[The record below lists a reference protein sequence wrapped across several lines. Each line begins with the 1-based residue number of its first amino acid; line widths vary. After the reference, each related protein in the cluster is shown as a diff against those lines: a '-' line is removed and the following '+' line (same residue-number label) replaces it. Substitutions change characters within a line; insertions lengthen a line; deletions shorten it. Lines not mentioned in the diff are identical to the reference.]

1 MQKFL
6 LMKLSSLKKNY
17 GLLLLLGIIWGSSF
31 ILIKKGIVV
40 YTTKEVAMLRLGI
53 AWLTLLPFTWKSIK
67 STPKKAWKPL
77 AIVGLFGNGIPAF
90 LFTEAQSELDSSLI
104 GILNSLVPLFTF
116 IIAIFVFRTKW
127 KISNLLGILIG
138 LTGAIWLIAGGG
150 LVLDQAHYAWLI
162 VIATLCYSISLNTIK
177 AYLQEISSIQ
187 ISSLAF
193 IFVGPPCILGLIFS
207 DFHSTLMSTKGS
219 WQALAYITILAV
231 LGTSIALV
239 LFNKL
244 VKNSTAIFA
253 SSVTYLIPII
263 AVFWGIIDGE
273 QISINHFLGIGI
285 IFIGIYL
292 VNKK

>member
-1 MQKFL
+1 
-6 LMKLSSLKKNY
+6 MKLNSLKKNY
-17 GLLLLLGIIWGSSF
+17 GLLLVLGIIWGSSF
-31 ILIKKGIVV
+31 ILMKKGIIVFS
-40 YTTKEVAMLRLGI
+40 TKEVAMLRLGI
-53 AWLTLLPFTWKSIK
+53 AWLTLLPFTFKSIK
-67 STPKKAWKPL
+67 RIPKKAWKPL

-90 LFTEAQSELDSSLI
+90 LFTEAQSVLDSSLI
-104 GILNSLVPLFTF
+104 GILNALVPLFTF
-116 IIAIFVFRTKW
+116 IIAVFVFKTKW
-127 KISNLLGILIG
+127 KTTNLVGIFIG
-138 LTGAIWLIAGGG
+138 LTGAIWLIADGG

-177 AYLQEISSIQ
+177 VYLQKMSSIQ
-187 ISSLAF
+187 ISSFAF
-193 IFVGPPCILGLIFS
+193 MFVGPPCILGLAFS
-207 DFHSTLMSTKGS
+207 DFYPTLMSTKGS
-219 WQALAYITILAV
+219 WQALTYITILAV

-273 QISINHFLGIGI
+273 QISINHFLAIGI
-285 IFIGIYL
+285 IFTGIYL

>member
-1 MQKFL
+1 
-6 LMKLSSLKKNY
+6 MKLNSFKINY
-17 GLLLLLGIIWGSSF
+17 GLMLVLGIIWGSSF
-31 ILIKKGIVV
+31 ILMKKGIVV
-40 YTTKEVAMLRLGI
+40 FSTNEVAMLRLGI

-77 AIVGLFGNGIPAF
+77 IIVGLFGNGIPAF
-90 LFTEAQSELDSSLI
+90 LFTEAQSKLDSSLI

-116 IIAIFVFRTKW
+116 IVAIFVFKTKW

-177 AYLQEISSIQ
+177 AYLQEMSSIQ
-187 ISSLAF
+187 ISSVAF
-193 IFVGPPCILGLIFS
+193 MFVGPPCILGLVFS
-207 DFHSTLMSTKGS
+207 DFYPTLMSSKGS

-231 LGTSIALV
+231 LGTSVALV

-263 AVFWGIIDGE
+263 AVFWGVIDGE
-273 QISINHFLGIGI
+273 KISINHFLGIGI
-285 IFIGIYL
+285 IFTGIYL

>member
-1 MQKFL
+1 
-6 LMKLSSLKKNY
+6 MKLNSFKKNY
-17 GLLLLLGIIWGSSF
+17 GLLLVLAIIWGSSF
-31 ILIKKGIVV
+31 ILMKKGIIVFS
-40 YTTKEVAMLRLGI
+40 TNEVAMLRLGI
-53 AWLTLLPFTWKSIK
+53 AWLTLLPFTWKSTK
-67 STPKKAWKPL
+67 SIPKKAWKPL

-90 LFTEAQSELDSSLI
+90 LFTEAQSVLDSSLI
-104 GILNSLVPLFTF
+104 GILNALVPLFTF
-116 IIAIFVFRTKW
+116 IIAVFVFKTKW
-127 KISNLLGILIG
+127 KIYNLVGIFIG
-138 LTGAIWLIAGGG
+138 LMGAIWLIAGVG

-177 AYLQEISSIQ
+177 VYLQKMSSIQ
-187 ISSLAF
+187 ISSFAF
-193 IFVGPPCILGLIFS
+193 MFVGPPCILGLAFS
-207 DFHSTLMSTKGS
+207 DFYPTLMSTKGS
-219 WQALAYITILAV
+219 WQALFYITILAV
-231 LGTSIALV
+231 LGTSVALV

-285 IFIGIYL
+285 IFTGIYL

>member
-1 MQKFL
+1 
-6 LMKLSSLKKNY
+6 MKLSSLKKNY

-193 IFVGPPCILGLIFS
+193 IFVGPPCILGLVFS

-263 AVFWGIIDGE
+263 AVFWGIVDGE

>member
-1 MQKFL
+1 
-6 LMKLSSLKKNY
+6 MKLSSLKKNY

>member
-1 MQKFL
+1 
-6 LMKLSSLKKNY
+6 MKLYSFKKNY
-17 GLLLLLGIIWGSSF
+17 GLLLVLGIIWGSSF

-40 YTTKEVAMLRLGI
+40 FTTNEVAMLRLGI
-53 AWLTLLPFTWKSIK
+53 AWLTLLPFTYKSIK
-67 STPKKAWKPL
+67 STPKKVWKPL

-104 GILNSLVPLFTF
+104 GILNALVPLFTF
-116 IIAIFVFRTKW
+116 IIAIFVFNTKW

-177 AYLQEISSIQ
+177 VYLQEMSSIQ
-187 ISSLAF
+187 ISSVAF
-193 IFVGPPCILGLIFS
+193 MFVGPPCVLGLVFS
-207 DFHSTLMSTKGS
+207 DFYTTLMSTKGS
-219 WQALAYITILAV
+219 WQALAYITILAI
-231 LGTSIALV
+231 LGTSVALV

-253 SSVTYLIPII
+253 SSVTYIIPVI

-292 VNKK
+292 VNKN

>member
-1 MQKFL
+1 
-6 LMKLSSLKKNY
+6 MKLSSLKKNY

-116 IIAIFVFRTKW
+116 IIAVFVFKTKW
-127 KISNLLGILIG
+127 KIYNLVGIFIG
-138 LTGAIWLIAGGG
+138 LTGAIWLIAGVG

-177 AYLQEISSIQ
+177 VYLQKMSSIQ
-187 ISSLAF
+187 ISSFAF
-193 IFVGPPCILGLIFS
+193 MFVGPPCILGLVFS
-207 DFHSTLMSTKGS
+207 DFHPTLMSTKGS

-231 LGTSIALV
+231 LGTSVALV

-273 QISINHFLGIGI
+273 QIRINHFLGTGI
-285 IFIGIYL
+285 IFTGIYL

>member
-1 MQKFL
+1 
-6 LMKLSSLKKNY
+6 MKLNSFKKNY
-17 GLLLLLGIIWGSSF
+17 GLMLVLGIIWGSSF
-31 ILIKKGIVV
+31 ILMKKGIVV
-40 YTTKEVAMLRLGI
+40 FSTNEVAMLRLGI
-53 AWLTLLPFTWKSIK
+53 AWFTLLPFAWKSIK
-67 STPKKAWKPL
+67 NTPKKAWKPL
-77 AIVGLFGNGIPAF
+77 VIVGLFGNGIPAF

-116 IIAIFVFRTKW
+116 IVAIFVFKTKW

-177 AYLQEISSIQ
+177 VYLQEMSSIQ
-187 ISSLAF
+187 ISSFAF
-193 IFVGPPCILGLIFS
+193 MFVGPPCILGLVFS
-207 DFHSTLMSTKGS
+207 DFYPNLMSTKGS
-219 WQALAYITILAV
+219 WQALGYITILAV
-231 LGTSIALV
+231 LGTSVALV

-285 IFIGIYL
+285 IFTGIYL

>member
-1 MQKFL
+1 
-6 LMKLSSLKKNY
+6 MKLSSLKKNY

-150 LVLDQAHYAWLI
+150 LVMDQAHYAWLI

-193 IFVGPPCILGLIFS
+193 IFVGPPCILGLVFS

>member
-1 MQKFL
+1 
-6 LMKLSSLKKNY
+6 MKLNSFKKNY
-17 GLLLLLGIIWGSSF
+17 GLLLVLGIIWGSSF
-31 ILIKKGIVV
+31 ILMKKGIIVFN
-40 YTTKEVAMLRLGI
+40 TKEVAMLRLGI
-53 AWLTLLPFTWKSIK
+53 AWLTLLPFTFKSITT
-67 STPKKAWKPL
+67 TPKKAWKPL

-104 GILNSLVPLFTF
+104 GILNALVPLFTF
-116 IIAIFVFRTKW
+116 IIAIFVFKTKW
-127 KISNLLGILIG
+127 KISNLVGILIG

-177 AYLQEISSIQ
+177 VYLQEMSSIQ

-193 IFVGPPCILGLIFS
+193 MFVGPPCILGLGFS
-207 DFHSTLMSTKGS
+207 NFYATLISTKGS
-219 WQALAYITILAV
+219 WQALGYITILAV
-231 LGTSIALV
+231 LGTSVALV

-285 IFIGIYL
+285 IFTGIYL

>member
-1 MQKFL
+1 
-6 LMKLSSLKKNY
+6 MKLSSLKKNY

-104 GILNSLVPLFTF
+104 GILNALVPLFTF
-116 IIAIFVFRTKW
+116 IIAIFVFKTKW
-127 KISNLLGILIG
+127 KISNLIGILIG

-150 LVLDQAHYAWLI
+150 LVLDHAHYAWLI

-177 AYLQEISSIQ
+177 VYLQEMSSIQ

-193 IFVGPPCILGLIFS
+193 MFIGPPCILGLAFS
-207 DFHSTLMSTKGS
+207 EFYPTLMSTKGS

-231 LGTSIALV
+231 LGTSVALV

-273 QISINHFLGIGI
+273 QIRINHFLGTGI
-285 IFIGIYL
+285 IFTGIYL

>member
-1 MQKFL
+1 
-6 LMKLSSLKKNY
+6 MKLNSFKKNY
-17 GLLLLLGIIWGSSF
+17 GLLLVLGIIWGSSF
-31 ILIKKGIVV
+31 ILMKKGIIVFS
-40 YTTKEVAMLRLGI
+40 TKEVAMLRLGI

-67 STPKKAWKPL
+67 STPKKTWKPL

-90 LFTEAQSELDSSLI
+90 LFTEAQSVLDSSLI
-104 GILNSLVPLFTF
+104 GILNALVPLFTF
-116 IIAIFVFRTKW
+116 IIAIFFFKTKW

-138 LTGAIWLIAGGG
+138 LTGAIWLISGGG

-177 AYLQEISSIQ
+177 VYLQEMSSIQ
-187 ISSLAF
+187 ISSFAF
-193 IFVGPPCILGLIFS
+193 MFVGPPCILGLVFS
-207 DFHSTLMSTKGS
+207 DFYPTLMSTKGS
-219 WQALAYITILAV
+219 WQALVYITILAV
-231 LGTSIALV
+231 LGTSVALV

-273 QISINHFLGIGI
+273 QISINHFLAIGI
-285 IFIGIYL
+285 IFTGIYL

>member
-1 MQKFL
+1 MD
-6 LMKLSSLKKNY
+6 LSKKINQIFILCIL
-17 GLLLLLGIIWGSSF
+17 GLIWGSSF
-31 ILIKKGIVV
+31 ILMKKSIVV
-40 YTTKEVAMLRLGI
+40 FSTNEVAMLRLGI
-53 AWLTLLPFTWKSIK
+53 AWLTLLPFTCKGIK

-77 AIVGLFGNGIPAF
+77 VIVGLFGNGIPAF
-90 LFTEAQSELDSSLI
+90 LFTKAQSELDSSLI
-104 GILNSLVPLFTF
+104 GILNALVPLFTF
-116 IIAIFVFRTKW
+116 IIAIFFFKTKW

-138 LTGAIWLIAGGG
+138 LTGAIWLIACGG
-150 LVLDQAHYAWLI
+150 LVLDNAHYALLI

-177 AYLQEISSIQ
+177 VYLQEMSSIQ

-193 IFVGPPCILGLIFS
+193 IFVGPPCILGLAFS
-207 DFHSTLMSTKGS
+207 DFYPTLMSIKGS

-231 LGTSIALV
+231 LGTSVALV

-263 AVFWGIIDGE
+263 AIFWGIIDGE
-273 QISINHFLGIGI
+273 QISINHFLGVGI
-285 IFIGIYL
+285 IFTGIYL

>member
-1 MQKFL
+1 
-6 LMKLSSLKKNY
+6 
-17 GLLLLLGIIWGSSF
+17 
-31 ILIKKGIVV
+31 
-40 YTTKEVAMLRLGI
+40 LRLGI

-77 AIVGLFGNGIPAF
+77 IIVGLFGNGIPAF
-90 LFTEAQSELDSSLI
+90 LFTEAQSKLDSSLI

-116 IIAIFVFRTKW
+116 IVAIFVFKTKW

-177 AYLQEISSIQ
+177 FYLQEMSSIQ

-193 IFVGPPCILGLIFS
+193 MFVGPPCIVALIFS
-207 DFHSTLMSTKGS
+207 DFYTTLMTTKGS
-219 WQALAYITILAV
+219 WQALAYTTILAV
-231 LGTSIALV
+231 LGTSVALV

-253 SSVTYLIPII
+253 SSVTYLIPIVAI
-263 AVFWGIIDGE
+263 FWGIIDGE
-273 QISINHFLGIGI
+273 QISINHFLAVGI
-285 IFIGIYL
+285 IFTGIYL

>member
-1 MQKFL
+1 
-6 LMKLSSLKKNY
+6 MKLSSLKKNY

-177 AYLQEISSIQ
+177 AYLQEMSSIQ
-187 ISSLAF
+187 ISSVAF
-193 IFVGPPCILGLIFS
+193 MFVGPPCILGLVFS
-207 DFHSTLMSTKGS
+207 DFYPTLMSTKGS

>member
-1 MQKFL
+1 
-6 LMKLSSLKKNY
+6 MKLNSLKKDY

-31 ILIKKGIVV
+31 ILMKKGIIVFS
-40 YTTKEVAMLRLGI
+40 TNEVAMLRLGI

-77 AIVGLFGNGIPAF
+77 IIVGLFGNGIPAF
-90 LFTEAQSELDSSLI
+90 LFTEAQSKLDSSLI

-116 IIAIFVFRTKW
+116 IVAISVFKTKW

-138 LTGAIWLIAGGG
+138 LTGAIWLIVGGE
-150 LVLDQAHYAWLI
+150 LVLDNANYAWLI
-162 VIATLCYSISLNTIK
+162 IIATLCYSISLNTIK
-177 AYLQEISSIQ
+177 FYLQEMSSIQ

-193 IFVGPPCILGLIFS
+193 MFVGPPCIVALIFS
-207 DFHSTLMSTKGS
+207 DFYTTLMTTKGS
-219 WQALAYITILAV
+219 WQALAYTTILAV
-231 LGTSIALV
+231 LGTSVALV

-253 SSVTYLIPII
+253 SSVTYLIPIVAI
-263 AVFWGIIDGE
+263 FWGIIDGE
-273 QISINHFLGIGI
+273 QISINHFLAVGI
-285 IFIGIYL
+285 IFTGIYL

>member
-1 MQKFL
+1 
-6 LMKLSSLKKNY
+6 MKLNSLKKNY

-31 ILIKKGIVV
+31 ILMKKGIIVFS
-40 YTTKEVAMLRLGI
+40 TKEVAMLRLGI
-53 AWLTLLPFTWKSIK
+53 AWLTLLPFTFKSIK
-67 STPKKAWKPL
+67 RIPKKAWKPL

-90 LFTEAQSELDSSLI
+90 LFTEAQSVLDSSLI
-104 GILNSLVPLFTF
+104 GILNALVPLFTF
-116 IIAIFVFRTKW
+116 IIAVFVFKTKW
-127 KISNLLGILIG
+127 KISNLVGIFIG
-138 LTGAIWLIAGGG
+138 LTGAIWLIASAG

-177 AYLQEISSIQ
+177 VYLQKMSSIQ
-187 ISSLAF
+187 ISSFAF
-193 IFVGPPCILGLIFS
+193 MFVGPPCILGLAFS
-207 DFHSTLMSTKGS
+207 DFYPTLMSTKGS
-219 WQALAYITILAV
+219 WQALTYITILAV
-231 LGTSIALV
+231 LGTSVALV

-273 QISINHFLGIGI
+273 QISINHFLAIGI
-285 IFIGIYL
+285 IFTGIYL